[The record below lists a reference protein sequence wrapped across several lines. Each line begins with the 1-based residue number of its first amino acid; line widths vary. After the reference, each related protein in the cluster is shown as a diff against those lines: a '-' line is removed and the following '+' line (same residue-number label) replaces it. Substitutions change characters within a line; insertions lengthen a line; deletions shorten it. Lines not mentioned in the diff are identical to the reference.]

1 MDIENLQMRIKSLQ
15 DAETYRAARYEK
27 ERSESNHNSLVSQEL
42 KEKLITIERERDV
55 LQDRVNILQSD
66 IERGAQ
72 RETRLTESLAGV
84 AGFNAQMHSSSSNS
98 IVVPQQLLAK
108 IKEMNDKLGDNVRE
122 NRQLSDTLQFLT
134 DERQMLQ
141 KRVIELE
148 QNCIDKEDIED
159 RANHLFGKYLRT
171 ESFRRALVHQK
182 RYLLIVLGTYEANE
196 AKVMSMVAGKLG
208 ATPKKKQRPTFKSV
222 VLVAIAIERMKFI
235 LRRWHTGKRVC
246 AKGIFTH
253 NTPPRRT
260 LSASTINW
268 GRSDPHIPVKL
279 HHPQSPPSRDRQT
292 NLLKGRRSTTP
303 LAAET
308 S

>member
-1 MDIENLQMRIKSLQ
+1 MDIENLQIRIKSLQ
-15 DAETYRAARYEK
+15 DAETYRAARFEK
-27 ERSESNHNSLVSQEL
+27 ERSELTQTSMRSQEL
-42 KEKLITIERERDV
+42 KEKLLATERERDMLLDRVKV
-55 LQDRVNILQSD
+55 LQGD

-72 RETRLTESLAGV
+72 REARLTESLAGV
-84 AGFNAQMHSSSSNS
+84 AGYNAQNVLSSNNL
-98 IVVPQQLLAK
+98 VVPQQLLVK
-108 IKEMNDKLGDNVRE
+108 LKEMNDKLGDNVRE

-141 KRVIELE
+141 KRVVELE
-148 QNCIDKEDIED
+148 QTCIDKEDLEE

-182 RYLLIVLGTYEANE
+182 RYLIIVLGTYEANE
-196 AKVMSMVAGKLG
+196 AKVLSMVNGPYLQVTKR
-208 ATPKKKQRPTFKSV
+208 KRPTFKAV

-253 NTPPRRT
+253 TTPPRRT
-260 LSASTINW
+260 MSASTINW
-268 GRSDPHIPVKL
+268 SRGDVQIPVKL
-279 HHPQSPPSRDRQT
+279 HHPQSPPSRDRAS
-292 NLLKGRRSTTP
+292 LLQGKRSTFT
-303 LAAET
+303 LTADQ